1 MPNRSGD
8 RAILLPASSPASSPA
23 FLHDFGNE
31 DIGLSADTNSY
42 RAKSII
48 DFCSTVT
55 AAASAPE
62 AIGCFFRTVISREVH
77 CRLTVQA
84 QSALAG
90 CYVPCHATDF
100 HAAQQ
105 FLAERDDSLNQFGIE
120 RVRI

>member
-8 RAILLPASSPASSPA
+8 RAILLPASSPA

-55 AAASAPE
+55 AALAASAPE
-62 AIGCFFRTVISREVH
+62 AIGCFFRAAISREVH
-77 CRLTVQA
+77 CRLTAQA

-90 CYVPCHATDF
+90 CCVPCHATDF